1 MNKKVNSDLFLLLLL
16 VARLGLEPHIRII
29 NRWNRE
35 PESRSVFLGP
45 TSAYTQINFHA
56 PFSSGRYPHPKSI
69 ELNEL
74 DEATI
79 LFSRLNLYDSLRNG
93 GSNLIACI
101 ANSLDS
107 EGGDQYHESH
117 NPESPGNGFVD
128 HSIQATGNTMVSN
141 GNTNE
146 RESSMRLET
155 VELSPEDMDL
165 IEILWK
171 QDIDLGVSRDA
182 YEYDS
187 RQSLELEK
195 LKSVEIT
202 KEQDLYNQPEP
213 ETCEEA
219 SPVPDLLAGLNY
231 TIDSETGEY
240 VIEEFSELTDC
251 HNIDDE
257 ILKKDAKLVEAGLL
271 EENGTLGALSHDS
284 YLPFD
289 ENNEF
294 CNFTEVFSPTQL
306 TQLLNEDISVDS
318 DYLSQ
323 IEDLEKELEQF
334 ETLTESSGTSPTTGE
349 MYPNME
355 DCWPD
360 STTMLPLLA
369 FSSTHPTSITSLSPH
384 PMHGYPGVT
393 TTSSVHLPSTQQNR
407 PSDSFIGMLQNVS
420 LEVPATEEEFHPTSI
435 SSATGPSSVGCA
447 VAESMA
453 TLTNDTDPLP
463 KLLLDDDLHLVS
475 LPSNGNED
483 KTHDDHMDTSSDS
496 VSLTSGQLPSI
507 SDYESER
514 SFSDVQ
520 FDQVN
525 CNDQQ
530 YFTMKPYYSDVPDNC
545 AGEKISFN
553 KRFDYSVPKSS
564 GMSASNFLH
573 HNHSYHL
580 PFTSDESRNKPIT
593 KDKSKPSD
601 ETCNKDEKRAKELKL
616 PISIH
621 DIINLAIDEYN
632 ERLSKY
638 ELTEAQLTLIR
649 DIRRRGKNK
658 VAAQNCRKR
667 KMDQIS
673 SLKQDLSF
681 LQREKMQ
688 LKSKQNHLLQEKQR
702 FEDKYKQLYDLVLQS
717 SNAKPPNPPHNLPV
731 HRNDRLAH
739 STSSELFSDDDSDPN
754 RVYAFRCIGKGKT
767 AARTFCAI
775 MSLLPPPEKFEGF
788 NNSLS
793 TALEKVCSKSMM
805 KAVEGAVG
813 ITAKGYQKMSDSK
826 VYGEEIMVEK
836 LECIGHSRKE
846 WEQD

>member
-1 MNKKVNSDLFLLLLL
+1 MHKKFNGDLFLLLLL
-16 VARLGLEPHIRII
+16 VARLGLEPHIRIN

-56 PFSSGRYPHPKSI
+56 PFSSSRYPHPKSI
-69 ELNEL
+69 EVNEL

-79 LFSRLNLYDSLRNG
+79 LFSRLNLYNSLRNG

-101 ANSLDS
+101 ANSLDRDGS
-107 EGGDQYHESH
+107 DQYHENH
-117 NPESPGNGFVD
+117 NPENPGSGFGD
-128 HSIQATGNTMVSN
+128 HSLQATGNTIQVVSN

-146 RESSMRLET
+146 REGSMRLET

-187 RQSLELEK
+187 RQSLEVEK
-195 LKSVEIT
+195 LKDVEIT
-202 KEQDLYNQPEP
+202 KEQDLYNQPES
-213 ETCEEA
+213 EVCEEA

-240 VIEEFSELTDC
+240 VIEEFSELNDC
-251 HNIDDE
+251 PGIDDE
-257 ILKKDAKLVEAGLL
+257 LLKKDAKLIDAGLL
-271 EENGTLGALSHDS
+271 EENDTLGALSHDS

-289 ENNEF
+289 ETNEF
-294 CNFTEVFSPTQL
+294 CNFTEVFSPNQL

-369 FSSTHPTSITSLSPH
+369 LSSTHQTSITPLSPH
-384 PMHGYPGVT
+384 PMHGFPGVT
-393 TTSSVHLPSTQQNR
+393 TSSSVHLPSTQQNR
-407 PSDSFIGMLQNVS
+407 PSDSFIGMLQNAS
-420 LEVPATEEEFHPTSI
+420 LEVPTTEEEFHPTSI
-435 SSATGPSSVGCA
+435 SSAIGPSSVGCA

-463 KLLLDDDLHLVS
+463 NNNIMNAAYNSEFPELLYSNHTVAVPHNELLISELLLDEDLHLVS

-483 KTHDDHMDTSSDS
+483 KMHEDHMDTSSDS
-496 VSLTSGQLPSI
+496 V

-530 YFTMKPYYSDVPDNC
+530 YFTMKPYYSDMPDNC
-545 AGEKISFN
+545 AGAIASEKISFN

-580 PFTSDESRNKPIT
+580 PFSSDESRNKPVT
-593 KDKSKPSD
+593 KDKSKSSD

-673 SLKQDLSF
+673 TLKQDLSF
-681 LQREKMQ
+681 LQREKIQ

-717 SNAKPPNPPHNLPV
+717 SNSKPPNPPHNMPV

-739 STSSELFSDDDSDPN
+739 SANSELFSDDDSDPN
-754 RVYAFRCIGKGKT
+754 RGT
-767 AARTFCAI
+767 RT
-775 MSLLPPPEKFEGF
+775 KR
-788 NNSLS
+788 
-793 TALEKVCSKSMM
+793 
-805 KAVEGAVG
+805 
-813 ITAKGYQKMSDSK
+813 
-826 VYGEEIMVEK
+826 K
-836 LECIGHSRKE
+836 LKK
-846 WEQD
+846 